1 MISVIV
7 PVYNEEESLE
17 EFNKRTLNVLRSHSK
32 NFEIIY
38 VDDGSKD
45 QSLSIIKNFS
55 LKSKEVKFI
64 SFFKTCQHAAV
75 LSGFKYSK
83 GDHII
88 TLDADLQNPPE
99 EIPEF
104 LNHVESNYDVIAG
117 KRKIEKIIFKKI
129 FF

>member
-64 SFFKTCQHAAV
+64 SFSETLVNMLQYFRV
-75 LSGFKYSK
+75 LNILKV
-83 GDHII
+83 II
-88 TLDADLQNPPE
+88 
-99 EIPEF
+99 
-104 LNHVESNYDVIAG
+104 
-117 KRKIEKIIFKKI
+117 
-129 FF
+129 